1 MEKYIKG
8 IRTECST
15 IKRIRSQLGEKK
27 YRKIFH
33 EILIKFLDDAS
44 IVEKVI
50 DTDFLIWECAVL
62 YENKNNIW
70 FQEKCAFLMD
80 QFNRAKRIDKK
91 KVKESLTRWFHD
103 IHDAHVNYSAIF
115 HIQNIDKK
123 IHPRLFV
130 KQGFRQLGD
139 MLEGS
144 FSPYIKQV
152 HDLARI
158 TNKEKLKSDS
168 KNATFGQLVADLC
181 KIHEFDDIYKQY
193 LFNVPVSQWRN
204 ISQHIDYKFN
214 QSTNRVDCYY
224 GLQRNRKE
232 VSLSLEDFSELISKC
247 NVVYCAHKICLT
259 MFTIK
264 NRSLLNISNLS
275 DFIDDDTLSATI
287 LAIFEASGFELLSFS
302 NSELPWKIKVINS
315 FDKSFDE
322 LQNVA
327 KKVSMATA
335 LREDVTLFIEVQDRN
350 GNVLIQG
357 FTVKQNAQHVNAAES
372 QGGTRVPN

>member
-1 MEKYIKG
+1 MEKFITG

-15 IKRIRSQLGEKK
+15 IKRIRSQVGDKK
-27 YRKIFH
+27 YRTIFH
-33 EILIKFLDDAS
+33 EILLRFLDDAAL
-44 IVEKVI
+44 VDKVI
-50 DTDFLIWECAVL
+50 DSDFLIWECAVL

-70 FQEKCAFLMD
+70 FQEKCAFMMD
-80 QFNRAKRIDKK
+80 QFNRAKSIDKK

-115 HIQNIDKK
+115 HIQNIDEK

-139 MLEGS
+139 ILEGS

-152 HDLARI
+152 HDLIRI
-158 TNKEKLKSDS
+158 TNKEKLKSDP

-181 KIHEFDDIYKQY
+181 KIQELNDIYKQY
-193 LFNVPVSQWRN
+193 LFDVPVSQWRN

-224 GLQRNRKE
+224 GLSKHRKE
-232 VSLSLEDFSELISKC
+232 VSLSLEEFSELMSKC
-247 NVVYCAHKICLT
+247 NVVYGVHKICLT
-259 MFTIK
+259 MFSIK
-264 NRSLLNISNLS
+264 NRDLLDISNLS
-275 DFIDDDTLSATI
+275 DFIDDDTMAATI

-302 NSELPWKIKVINS
+302 NNELPWKIQVINS
-315 FDKSFDE
+315 FDKSFDD
-322 LQNVA
+322 LQSVA
-327 KKVSMATA
+327 QKVSMATA
-335 LREDVTLFIEVQDRN
+335 LREDVTLFIEVQDKK

-357 FTVKQNAQHVNAAES
+357 FTVK
-372 QGGTRVPN
+372 